1 MLHAIYTF
9 DSEAGYYNA
18 FLKMIRFGMS
28 IPYIKNHVQYRFFDE
43 YRIGVISY
51 ENNSDGISAESFI
64 NKQLNEF
71 ADFDKKY
78 RFDAEYPFLED
89 DFDMDR
95 NFSVELDRNAA
106 DKFKEVLR
114 DYHIKYEPSECFN
127 LIHFSVKC
135 NDLQRYLLDDYLR
148 RY

>member
-9 DSEAGYYNA
+9 NTETGYYNA
-18 FLKMIRFGMS
+18 FLKMVRLS
-28 IPYIKNHVQYRFFDE
+28 TVPYIKNHVQYRFFDE

-51 ENNSDGISAESFI
+51 EDNSDGIAAEYFI
-64 NKQLNEF
+64 YKQLNEF

-89 DFDMDR
+89 DFDDNR
-95 NFSVELDRNAA
+95 YFSVELDKNSAKR
-106 DKFKEVLR
+106 FKEVLR
-114 DYHIKYEPSECFN
+114 DYRIKYESSECFN
-127 LIHFSVKC
+127 LIHFEVWC